1 MISGMMNVP
10 INTKTTMRLTSKFML
25 RIGLVMFLFLQSFS
39 GNIFAADTEE
49 LIAFQTDTA
58 SRDPKKYFLQI
69 DALIR
74 DSKGPDKA
82 DEKKTIKGVIIK
94 VLNQNNHLIASHF
107 TDKKGKVSFKLSLDK
122 KYTLLIGKKGYVQK
136 IVEIDAFVPKEL
148 NLAFVFPAEVALF
161 AEVPKLNT
169 SVLNKPIAK
178 VKFNS
183 MQREFLYDVIYTNK
197 VNADLKKMYKEYY
210 ALKREDETKG
220 KKKN

>member
-1 MISGMMNVP
+1 MFIFRLALVFCLTLPFLIG
-10 INTKTTMRLTSKFML
+10 TTAKAEDTQE
-25 RIGLVMFLFLQSFS
+25 FLLEEQ
-39 GNIFAADTEE
+39 ADT
-49 LIAFQTDTA
+49 AA
-58 SRDPKKYFLQI
+58 RDAKKYYLQI
-69 DALIR
+69 NALIR

-94 VLNQNNHLIASHF
+94 VLNENNYLIASHF

-148 NLAFVFPAEVALF
+148 NLAFIFPVDVALF

-169 SVLNKPIAK
+169 SALNKPIAK

-183 MQREFLYDVIYTNK
+183 MQREFVYDIIYTNK
-197 VNADLKKMYKEYY
+197 VNGELKKMYKEYY
-210 ALKREDETKG
+210 ALKREEEMQS